1 VTACPDKA
9 GGCVKTMFGK
19 NNSDQELLKT
29 RIKECP
35 LFSDLSGSEVISLLE
50 ISHIRDY
57 SEGEKIFTHGTIGLC
72 FYIIVKGSV
81 NIISE
86 SAKQVHVLKELTEGA
101 YFSEVHLFSETTHT
115 VSAAAAQ
122 ITRLIVF
129 AKPDFEDLVKKEP
142 KLGNKTLIKFLEF
155 FGEKLDEL
163 YRENKEL
170 KTRLHSAID
179 QI

>member
-1 VTACPDKA
+1 
-9 GGCVKTMFGK
+9 MFGK
-19 NNSDQELLKT
+19 NNSEGNLLKT

-35 LFSDLSGSEVISLLE
+35 LFSELSGSEVKSLLE

-57 SEGEKIFTHGTIGLC
+57 SENEKIFTHGTIGLC

-81 NIISE
+81 KIISE
-86 SAKQVHVLKELTEGA
+86 NNGAELLLKELAESS

-115 VSAAAAQ
+115 VSAVAGE

-129 AKPDFEDLVKKEP
+129 AKPDFEDLVRKEP
-142 KLGNKTLIKFLEF
+142 KLGNKTLLKFLEY
-155 FGEKLDEL
+155 FGERIDDL

-170 KTRLHSAID
+170 KHKLGGSVS
-179 QI
+179 

>member
-1 VTACPDKA
+1 
-9 GGCVKTMFGK
+9 MFGK
-19 NNSDQELLKT
+19 NNSEENLLKT

-35 LFSDLSGSEVISLLE
+35 LFSELSGGEIKSLLE

-57 SEGEKIFTHGTIGLC
+57 SENEKVFNQGTIGLC

-81 NIISE
+81 KIISE
-86 SAKQVHVLKELTEGA
+86 NNGAELLLKELSESS

-115 VSAAAAQ
+115 VSAVAGE

-129 AKPDFEDLVKKEP
+129 AKPDFEELVRKEP
-142 KLGNKTLIKFLEF
+142 RLGNKTLLKFLAF

-170 KTRLHSAID
+170 KHKLN
-179 QI
+179 

>member
-1 VTACPDKA
+1 
-9 GGCVKTMFGK
+9 MFGK
-19 NNSDQELLKT
+19 NNTEENLLKT

-35 LFSDLSGSEVISLLE
+35 LFSGLSSGETKSLLE

-57 SEGEKIFTHGTIGLC
+57 SENEKIFTHGTIGLC
-72 FYIIVKGSV
+72 FYIIVRGSV
-81 NIISE
+81 KIISE
-86 SAKQVHVLKELTEGA
+86 NNSSELILKELAEGS

-115 VSAAAAQ
+115 VSAVAGE

-129 AKPDFEDLVKKEP
+129 AKPDFEELVRKEP
-142 KLGNKTLIKFLEF
+142 RLGNKTLLKFLAF

-170 KTRLHSAID
+170 KQKLK
-179 QI
+179 

>member
-1 VTACPDKA
+1 
-9 GGCVKTMFGK
+9 MFGK
-19 NNSDQELLKT
+19 NNSEGTLLKT

-35 LFSDLSGSEVISLLE
+35 LFSELSGSEVKSLLE

-57 SEGEKIFTHGTIGLC
+57 SENEKIFTHGTIGLC

-81 NIISE
+81 KIISE
-86 SAKQVHVLKELTEGA
+86 NNGAELLLKELAESS

-115 VSAAAAQ
+115 VSAVAGE

-129 AKPDFEDLVKKEP
+129 AKPDFEDLVRKEP
-142 KLGNKTLIKFLEF
+142 KLGNKTLLKFLEY
-155 FGEKLDEL
+155 FGERIDDL

-170 KTRLHSAID
+170 KHKLGGSVS
-179 QI
+179 

>member
-1 VTACPDKA
+1 
-9 GGCVKTMFGK
+9 MFGK
-19 NNSDQELLKT
+19 SNTEENLLKT

-35 LFSDLSGSEVISLLE
+35 LFSGLTGGETKSLLE

-57 SEGEKIFTHGTIGLC
+57 SENEKIFTHGTIGLC
-72 FYIIVKGSV
+72 FYIIVRGSV
-81 NIISE
+81 KIISE
-86 SAKQVHVLKELTEGA
+86 NNSSELILKELAEGA

-115 VSAAAAQ
+115 VSAVAGE

-129 AKPDFEDLVKKEP
+129 AKPDFEELVRKEP
-142 KLGNKTLIKFLEF
+142 RLGNKTLLKFLAF

-170 KTRLHSAID
+170 KQKLN
-179 QI
+179 

>member
-1 VTACPDKA
+1 VARQRRDGVCK
-9 GGCVKTMFGK
+9 KMFGK
-19 NNSDQELLKT
+19 NNSEGNLLKT

-35 LFSDLSGSEVISLLE
+35 LFSELSGSEAKSLLE

-57 SEGEKIFTHGTIGLC
+57 SENEKIFTHGTIGLC

-81 NIISE
+81 KIISE
-86 SAKQVHVLKELTEGA
+86 NNGAELLLRELTESS

-115 VSAAAAQ
+115 VSAVAGE

-129 AKPDFEDLVKKEP
+129 AKPDFEDLVRKEP
-142 KLGNKTLIKFLEF
+142 KLGNKALLKFLEY
-155 FGEKLDEL
+155 FGEKIDEI

-170 KTRLHSAID
+170 KHKLGGSVS
-179 QI
+179 

>member
-1 VTACPDKA
+1 
-9 GGCVKTMFGK
+9 MFGK
-19 NNSDQELLKT
+19 NNSEENLLKT

-35 LFSDLSGSEVISLLE
+35 LFSELSGSEVKSLLE

-57 SEGEKIFTHGTIGLC
+57 SENEKIFTHGTIGLC

-81 NIISE
+81 KIISE
-86 SAKQVHVLKELTEGA
+86 NNGAELLLKELAESS

-115 VSAAAAQ
+115 VSAVAGE

-129 AKPDFEDLVKKEP
+129 AKPDFEDLVRKEP
-142 KLGNKTLIKFLEF
+142 KLGNKTLLKFLEY
-155 FGEKLDEL
+155 FGERIDDL

-170 KTRLHSAID
+170 KHKLGGSVS
-179 QI
+179 

>member
-1 VTACPDKA
+1 
-9 GGCVKTMFGK
+9 MFGK
-19 NNSDQELLKT
+19 NNSEGNLLKT

-35 LFSDLSGSEVISLLE
+35 LFSELSGSEVKSLLE

-57 SEGEKIFTHGTIGLC
+57 SENEKIFTHGTIGLC

-81 NIISE
+81 KIISE
-86 SAKQVHVLKELTEGA
+86 NNGAELLLKELAESS

-115 VSAAAAQ
+115 VSAVAGE

-129 AKPDFEDLVKKEP
+129 AKPDFEDLVRKEP
-142 KLGNKTLIKFLEF
+142 KLGNKTLLKFLEY
-155 FGEKLDEL
+155 FGEKIDEL

-170 KTRLHSAID
+170 KHKLGGSVS
-179 QI
+179 